1 MVTNILSH
9 VIEGHLKTSTENR
22 NNDNLNLA
30 RNANT
35 DGLINCLRQPGLIR
49 NHPKVCHRNLH
60 PLIMI
65 LVP

>member
-35 DGLINCLRQPGLIR
+35 DGIIHKLVTVFAFTPGIFI
-49 NHPKVCHRNLH
+49 V
-60 PLIMI
+60 
-65 LVP
+65 